1 MISSQ
6 DGTDERRPRGFFLP
20 ARERERGSSAAGSAA
35 AGSGVGGVA
44 VGSGW
49 EGWADTAG

>member
-20 ARERERGSSAAGSAA
+20 ARERAGASSAAGSAA
-35 AGSGVGGVA
+35 ADSGAGGVA

-49 EGWADTAG
+49 ADWTDAAG